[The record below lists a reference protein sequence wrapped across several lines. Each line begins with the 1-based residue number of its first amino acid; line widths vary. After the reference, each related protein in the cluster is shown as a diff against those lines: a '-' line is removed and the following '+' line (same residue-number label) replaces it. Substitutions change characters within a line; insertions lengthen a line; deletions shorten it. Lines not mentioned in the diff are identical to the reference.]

1 LRLLSDPAF
10 GEEFDTIVDEITD
23 DYLKQELPDDERER
37 VEQYFLSSNERQN
50 KLEFATELLRRAESE
65 RGRQVKEVLPS
76 PFDRIVAFLRQPS
89 VARVAMTAASVV
101 VVVGIVYLLVRPDN
115 TPYVPLYLAIST
127 AERDE
132 GAAAQR
138 VKLPPNTGLKVT
150 LAIPEDARGA
160 KSYMA
165 KLSTGSD
172 LTIELRTDATVTVII
187 PPGSLPP
194 GTYAIQLSKLE
205 PLERIP
211 GSYYFAIE

>member
-1 LRLLSDPAF
+1 MRLLSDPAF

-101 VVVGIVYLLVRPDN
+101 VVVGIVYLLVRSDN